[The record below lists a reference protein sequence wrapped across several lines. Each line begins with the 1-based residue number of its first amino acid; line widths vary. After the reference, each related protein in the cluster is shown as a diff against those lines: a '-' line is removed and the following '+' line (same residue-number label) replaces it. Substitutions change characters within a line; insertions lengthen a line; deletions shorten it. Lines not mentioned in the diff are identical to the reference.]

1 MNTRSPYLA
10 HLDLKAAARKHVE
23 AVPLAPIPP
32 PSGALRIATL
42 LACFVW
48 GVVIVEAW
56 RAFA

>member
-1 MNTRSPYLA
+1 MNTRSPYAVHARLA
-10 HLDLKAAARKHVE
+10 AQSRKRVE
-23 AVPLAPIPP
+23 AVPFAPIPP

-42 LACFVW
+42 LAGFVW